1 MSREATEEQRDRC
14 IQSKLERYSIATNVT
29 SKISKIIEA
38 GVNLKLSYNKAL
50 DNTGTDM
57 SYVATAPPWQP
68 IDDPSD
74 PTGYAPS
81 VIINYETEPNPDFD
95 PSSVNS
101 GPLYNLDGDPDLLVW
116 RGDAGQCVCRSKTEQ
131 HKV

>member
-1 MSREATEEQRDRC
+1 MEERRSL
-14 IQSKLERYSIATNVT
+14 IQSNLERYSIATNVT
-29 SKISKIIEA
+29 RKISKIIEA

-101 GPLYNLDGDPDLLVW
+101 GPLYNLDGDPIYFMVKR
-116 RGDAGQCVCRSKTEQ
+116 RGAMCLPFKN
-131 HKV
+131 